1 MSLTAVIITKN
12 EAGNIQRCLSS
23 LSFAAEQIVVDA
35 GSTDNTAQLAAQLG
49 ARVFVKPWT
58 GYGPQKNFG
67 LKQANNEWLLFI
79 DADEEITPELAKE
92 IIATINHP
100 ARDLYWLRIIT
111 IFLGR
116 PLSHLSGHN
125 LRLFK
130 KDRGLWTDDAVHE
143 QVKNK
148 HGQIIKLGDQR
159 SFILT
164 APLLHHSHPTIASHL
179 KKIHRYTT
187 LDAKQMQ
194 RTSRHRSGQSVKPSF
209 FLPYRLALKQFVK
222 LYFYRRGCLD
232 GRAGFIWCLL
242 SSYYEFEMA
251 KKYLNL

>member
-1 MSLTAVIITKN
+1 MSLSAVIITKN
-12 EAGNIQRCLSS
+12 EADSIQRCLNS
-23 LSFAAEQIVVDA
+23 LSFAAEQVVVDA
-35 GSTDNTAQLAAQLG
+35 GSTDNTAQLAARLG

-58 GYGPQKNFG
+58 GYGPQKNFA
-67 LKQANNEWLLFI
+67 LQQANNKWLLFI
-79 DADEEITPELAKE
+79 DSDEEITPELAKE
-92 IIATINHP
+92 IIVTINHP
-100 ARDLYWLRIIT
+100 ARDFYWLRIIT

-130 KDRGLWTDDAVHE
+130 KDCGQWTDEAVHE
-143 QVKNK
+143 QVKNR

-159 SFILT
+159 SFVLT
-164 APLLHHSHPTIASHL
+164 APLLHHSHSTIASYL
-179 KKIHRYTT
+179 KKMHRYTT
-187 LDAKQMQ
+187 LDAQQMQ

-209 FLPYRLALKQFVK
+209 FFPYRLALKQFVK

-232 GRAGFIWCLL
+232 GYAGFMWCLL
-242 SSYYEFEMA
+242 SGYYEFEMA